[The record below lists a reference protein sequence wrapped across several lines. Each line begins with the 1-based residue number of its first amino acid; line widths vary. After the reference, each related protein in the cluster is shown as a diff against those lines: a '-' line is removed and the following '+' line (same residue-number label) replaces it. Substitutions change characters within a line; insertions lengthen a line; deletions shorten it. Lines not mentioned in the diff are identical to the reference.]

1 MIISKTPLRISFV
14 GGGSDIIDNHNKVGS
29 VISVTI
35 NKFVYV
41 LLKKKFNDTYRLS
54 YSKTENVKNVNKIK
68 HNLIRNC
75 IKYSKIKNGLE
86 IVTVADIP
94 SSGSGLG
101 SSSALTVGLLNCIS
115 KYNNKL
121 KSANELALES
131 YKIEKKIMKQTLGY
145 QDHANASIGGF
156 NQYFFKKNYINK
168 TPINLSD
175 DFIKYFQKH
184 ILIFHTGVGRNADK
198 ILKKIKKPK
207 NTIIFSELQNLTTSF
222 RKSLKKENIIDA
234 AKIIDYNWYLKKKLD
249 NSVYSDH
256 INNIYQTAKKNG
268 ALSGKILGAGGGG
281 HIMFIAEPKFHKKIM
296 FSLKKLKRL
305 EFEFEKNGTK
315 IIYSD
320 IKSNQ
325 NYYQS

>member
-1 MIISKTPLRISFV
+1 MIISKTPLRMSFV
-14 GGGSDIIDNHNKVGS
+14 GGGSDIIDNNNKEGS

-54 YSKTENVKNVNKIK
+54 YSKTENVGKINKIK

-75 IKYSKIKNGLE
+75 IRHSKIKNGLE

-101 SSSALTVGLLNCIS
+101 SSSALTVGLLNCLS
-115 KYNNKL
+115 RYNNKHH
-121 KSANELALES
+121 SANELALEA

-156 NQYFFKKNYINK
+156 NQYFFKKNHIK
-168 TPINLSD
+168 KIPINLSE
-175 DFIKYFQKH
+175 DFIKHFQKH
-184 ILIFHTGVGRNADK
+184 ILIFHTGIGRNAGK

-207 NTIIFSELQNLTTSF
+207 NKIIFSELQNLTTLF
-222 RKSLKKENIIDA
+222 RKSLKQENIRDA
-234 AKIIDYNWYLKKKLD
+234 AEIINHNWFLKKKLD
-249 NSVYSDH
+249 KSVYSNH
-256 INNIYQTAKKNG
+256 INNIYETAIKNR

-281 HIMFIAEPKFHKKIM
+281 HIMFIAEPKFHKKII

-305 EFEFEKNGTK
+305 EFQFEKNGTK
-315 IIYSD
+315 IIYSN
-320 IKSNQ
+320 IKN
-325 NYYQS
+325 N

>member
-14 GGGSDIIDNHNKVGS
+14 GGGSDIIDNHNKEGS

-54 YSKTENVKNVNKIK
+54 YSETENINKINKIK

-75 IKYSKIKNGLE
+75 IRYSKIKNGLE

-101 SSSALTVGLLNCIS
+101 SSSALAVGLLNCLN
-115 KYNNKL
+115 KYNNK
-121 KSANELALES
+121 KISANELALEA
-131 YKIEKKIMKQTLGY
+131 YKIEKKIMKQTVGY

-156 NQYFFKKNYINK
+156 NQFFFKNNYIK
-168 TPINLSD
+168 KIPLNLSD
-175 DFIKYFQKH
+175 NFIKDFQKH
-184 ILIFHTGVGRNADK
+184 ILIFHTGVGRNANK

-207 NTIIFSELQNLTTSF
+207 NTIIFSELKNLTTLF
-222 RKSLKKENIIDA
+222 RKSLKQENIKDA
-234 AKIIDYNWYLKKKLD
+234 AKIIDHNWYLKKKLD
-249 NSVYSDH
+249 NSVYSNH
-256 INNIYQTAKKNG
+256 INNIYETAIKNG

-281 HIMFIAEPKFHKKIM
+281 HIMFIAEPKFHKKITY
-296 FSLKKLKRL
+296 SLKKLKRL
-305 EFEFEKNGTK
+305 EFEFEKNGSK
-315 IIYSD
+315 IIYSNMN
-320 IKSNQ
+320 K
-325 NYYQS
+325 